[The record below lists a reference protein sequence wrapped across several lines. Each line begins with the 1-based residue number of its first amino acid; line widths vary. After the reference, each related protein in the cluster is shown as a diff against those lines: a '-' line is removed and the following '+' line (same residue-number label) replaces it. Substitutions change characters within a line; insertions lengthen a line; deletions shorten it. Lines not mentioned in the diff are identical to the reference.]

1 MGNFEGQNIV
11 SVDTEIMLFCFLY
24 FNVSFPDFSTI
35 FAILL
40 DRNQHGGGHKRISR
54 FIFMDEIT
62 GNWLVLLFFHFNERN
77 GNGFNC
83 S

>member
-1 MGNFEGQNIV
+1 LESQNIV

-40 DRNQHGGGHKRISR
+40 DRNQHGVGHSTNKQ
-54 FIFMDEIT
+54 IFTKFDM
-62 GNWLVLLFFHFNERN
+62 
-77 GNGFNC
+77 
-83 S
+83 